1 MVAATDNQTRLKLLV
16 VGVGGQGVLTA
27 ARFLGDAALRA
38 KLPVVVGQLH
48 GMSQRG
54 GSVECSVIIGPSQSS
69 FIGNGEAD
77 VVLGME
83 PLEVLRALP
92 KIGPRTRVVV
102 NLGHIVP
109 FSLAIQGVAYPSVED
124 TLNQVRQRAGEVYP
138 VNCPEL
144 VHQVGVSRT
153 LNVIMLGAAAALGVL
168 PFDHNLLWQ
177 TVEQKSKA
185 HFVESNRLAYQL
197 GFAAVNQNPEQTLSQ
212 SDSEQTVLGE

>member
-1 MVAATDNQTRLKLLV
+1 MVALANNQTRLKLLL

-27 ARFLGDAALRA
+27 ARFLGDAALHA

-69 FIGNGEAD
+69 FIGHAEAD
-77 VVLGME
+77 VVLGLE

-92 KIGPRTRVVV
+92 KIGSQTQVVV

-109 FSLAIQGVAYPSVED
+109 FSLAIQGVPYPSVAD
-124 TLNQVRQRAGEVYP
+124 TLKQVRQRACGVYP

-177 TVEQKSKA
+177 TVERKSKA
-185 HFVESNRLAYQL
+185 RFVESNRLAYQL
-197 GFAAVNQNPEQTLSQ
+197 GFSAVNQNPEQTPAQ
-212 SDSEQTVLGE
+212 ADSEQTLLGE